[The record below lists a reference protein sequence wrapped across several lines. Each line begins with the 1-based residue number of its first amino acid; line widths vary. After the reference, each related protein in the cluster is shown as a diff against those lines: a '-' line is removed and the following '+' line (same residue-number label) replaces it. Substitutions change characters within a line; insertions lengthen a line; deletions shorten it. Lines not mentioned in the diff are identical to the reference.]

1 MLSHVGMGM
10 LSTPGRFLLGALFSG
25 TVAVALSGCATGMD
39 PDGGAGGDSGGALD
53 GSGRDSGPRDSGVRD
68 GMTPR
73 DSGPDLCGAVSC
85 DPFQYCDAGACRD
98 YPACRGDGTCDRAGD
113 VCHNRHCVPGDVD
126 IDGDGSPASEDCDE
140 TDPARFPGNAEI
152 CNMVDDN
159 CNEMIDEGDPA
170 VICEFY
176 PGGGICIGGNCGCPP
191 GSFDLDRSIA
201 GCECVAAPPIDQG
214 RGCSSAIDLG
224 DLNDSGQMLTVSG
237 NVMPDDRE
245 VWYSFRAVDGAD
257 TTCDNFHV
265 RTQFLTNPAD
275 TFELTVFKGDC
286 ATVAC
291 EDIGYTDFSWATDF
305 RADVAGLLTGQC
317 PCNAAGATQVANVS
331 ICEDDSANYFVRV
344 RRRAGSMLSCDTY
357 TIEISNGIY
366 DTP

>member
-1 MLSHVGMGM
+1 M
-10 LSTPGRFLLGALFSG
+10 LSTPGRFLSGALFAA
-25 TVAVALSGCATGMD
+25 TLAVAVGGCASGNE
-39 PDGGAGGDSGGALD
+39 PDAGGGGDSGGID
-53 GSGRDSGPRDSGVRD
+53 SGRVDSGARDSGSSDAM
-68 GMTPR
+68 MTV
-73 DSGPDLCGAVSC
+73 DSGPDACPSPC
-85 DPFQYCDAGACRD
+85 DPFQYCDSGTCRD
-98 YPACRGDGTCDRAGD
+98 YPACRGDGTCDRPGD

-140 TDPARFPGNAEI
+140 TDPERFPENAEI
-152 CNMVDDN
+152 CNGIDDN
-159 CNEMIDEGDPA
+159 CNDMIDEGDPA

-214 RGCSSAIDLG
+214 LGCGSPIDLG
-224 DLNDSGQMLTVSG
+224 NLNDSGQMLTVSG

-245 VWYSFRAVDGAD
+245 VWYSFRAVDSAD
-257 TTCDNFHV
+257 TSCDNFHV
-265 RTQFLTNPAD
+265 RAQFLTNPAD

-291 EDIGYTDFSWATDF
+291 EDIGYTDYSYATDF

-317 PCNAAGATQVANVS
+317 PCAAPGGAEPAANVS
-331 ICEDDSANYFVRV
+331 LCEDDSANYFVRV
-344 RRRAGSMLSCDTY
+344 RRRAGSALSCETY